1 MRINRNILECKLNTE
16 QDDREQIEVLIETY
30 WNVNETFFEKACK
43 FFKVLIETYWNVNIG
58 KLFPARLHRLQT
70 TVGSGTRKRI

>member
-1 MRINRNILECKLNTE
+1 MQREEAVKLRKESINRNILECKFDHGKTTLVDE
-16 QDDREQIEVLIETY
+16 LL
-30 WNVNETFFEKACK
+30 
-43 FFKVLIETYWNVNIG
+43 VLIETYWNVNIG